1 VQDTDP
7 WAKAGVMIRETL
19 DPGSAFADCFIT
31 PGNGANVQWRQIA
44 NNSCGA
50 SSSSSYTAPYWVRL
64 SRTGNVITGYYSANG
79 TTWTQSASETFT
91 MAPNVYVGLCTTAHN
106 NSDLCTGVLDNVSV
120 STEGSLAFS
129 NALYTV
135 GEAGPTAT
143 VTVSRTGGSLD
154 AVSVSYATV
163 AGGSAVAGTSYT
175 ATSGTLNWANGD
187 STSKTFTVP
196 IIDPNIPGPNLSVD
210 LALSNPVGG
219 ATLGTLSTATLTI
232 LENSYNAWLYSVY
245 GANASNPA
253 YSSTLATPA
262 GDGISNLVKY
272 AMNISP
278 LTNADTQLP
287 VVSVVN
293 GQPQITFQ
301 WNYNISDVT
310 YVVQACNTLG
320 GTWTPIATYTAAGGW
335 VANVAGVTIS
345 PGSVAGNA
353 PYQYEPV
360 EVTDPVTL
368 GAGQS
373 CFLRV
378 NVTR

>member
-1 VQDTDP
+1 
-7 WAKAGVMIRETL
+7 M
-19 DPGSAFADCFIT
+19 
-31 PGNGANVQWRQIA
+31 QWRQIA
-44 NNSCGA
+44 DNNCGA
-50 SSSSSYTAPYWVRL
+50 TGTTSYTAPYWVRL
-64 SRTGNVITGYYSANG
+64 SRTGNVITGYFSTTG
-79 TTWTQSASETFT
+79 TTWTESAAETYT

-106 NSDLCTGVLDNVSV
+106 NADLCEGTLDNVSV

-135 GEAGPTAT
+135 GEAGPAAT
-143 VTVSRTGGSLD
+143 ITVSRTGGSLD
-154 AVSVSYATV
+154 AVSISYATV
-163 AGGSAVAGTSYT
+163 AGGSAIAGTSYT
-175 ATSGTLNWANGD
+175 ATSGTLSWANGD
-187 STSKTFTVP
+187 SSTKSFTVP
-196 IIDPNIPGPNLSVD
+196 IMDPNIPGPNLSVD
-210 LALSNPVGG
+210 LALSNPTGG
-219 ATLGTLSTATLTI
+219 VTLGTLSTATLTI

-253 YSSTLATPA
+253 YSSTMATPA
-262 GDGISNLVKY
+262 RDGITNLVKY

-278 LTNADTQLP
+278 L
-287 VVSVVN
+287 VN
-293 GQPQITFQ
+293 GQSQLPTVAVVNHHPQITFQ

-335 VANVAGVTIS
+335 VANVAGATIV
-345 PGSVAGNA
+345 PGSIAGNA

-360 EVTDPVTL
+360 VVTDPITL